1 MFSPKENAG
10 LRDGTLI
17 RQIGHKSFDNISNV
31 NDILIPAI
39 DYLIDNNYVEKNTWW
54 RETSCVGSH
63 PSYSVYSNSN
73 SNSFSNNPFIL
84 ELTTFHKS
92 KTFVVYWLS
101 IYAERPI
108 NACSIKRL
116 QLARI
121 LNNVAYE
128 INNNLA
134 IAFNNKKQSDYSRIE
149 FWFTTVLIILV
160 FGLLYSYC
168 LF

>member
-63 PSYSVYSNSN
+63 PSYSISSFSNSD
-73 SNSFSNNPFIL
+73 SNNPFIL

-92 KTFVVYWLS
+92 KAFVVYWLT

-108 NACSIKRL
+108 NACSIKRT
-116 QLARI
+116 QLLRI

-134 IAFNNKKQSDYSRIE
+134 IAFNNKKQSDYSRVE

-160 FGLLYSYC
+160 FGLVFGY

>member
-63 PSYSVYSNSN
+63 PSYSISGI
-73 SNSFSNNPFIL
+73 SNSFNPFIL

-92 KTFVVYWLS
+92 KTFVVYWLT

-108 NACSIKRL
+108 NACSIKRT
-116 QLARI
+116 QLLRI

-134 IAFNNKKQSDYSRIE
+134 IAFNNKKQSDYSRVE

-168 LF
+168 FK